1 MQQDPDEVRI
11 PKSHAPEEIVE
22 TVKMKLSNSEND
34 NVNVGQLLICD
45 STESLIGSPSLSDED
60 STSTSDLEQKNVP
73 GVLQNQSQIAL
84 ARDAVENERVELIP
98 HMSSFIV
105 QANNNKTYS
114 VQMFPKETCNCPS
127 TTTCWHIIA
136 SKISLGSHHSAPS
149 II

>member
-1 MQQDPDEVRI
+1 MIGIGEYKLQKKLRTLQQDPDEVRI

-34 NVNVGQLLICD
+34 NVNVGQLKDESSHPVSIFD

-84 ARDAVENERVELIP
+84 ARDAVENKRVELIP

-105 QANNNKTYS
+105 QGNSNKTYS
-114 VQMFPKETCNCPS
+114 VQLFPKEKC
-127 TTTCWHIIA
+127 
-136 SKISLGSHHSAPS
+136 
-149 II
+149 